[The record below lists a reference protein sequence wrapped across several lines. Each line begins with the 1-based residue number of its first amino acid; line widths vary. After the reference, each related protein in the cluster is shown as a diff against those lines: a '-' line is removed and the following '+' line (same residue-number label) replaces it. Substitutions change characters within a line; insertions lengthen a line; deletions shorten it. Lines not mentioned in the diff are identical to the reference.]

1 MIRKTP
7 RILFLR
13 RRNRESGQAMVEFA
27 LVLPVLLLILLAILK
42 FGLLFENY
50 LTLTD
55 AVRSGA
61 RTLAIGRGTANA
73 CTPAVAQVKA
83 SAGSLNQSSLTVS
96 TSTITFTSPD
106 SCTSL
111 TSGNAVTMSASY
123 PCNLSIMGINFA
135 PSCTLNA
142 SATERVE

>member
-1 MIRKTP
+1 MIRRKP
-7 RILFLR
+7 RTFFIR
-13 RRNRESGQAMVEFA
+13 RRRRESGQAMVEFA
-27 LVLPVLLLILLAILK
+27 LVLPVLLIVLLAILR

-73 CTPAVAQVKA
+73 CTPANAQIQA
-83 SAGSLNQSSLTVS
+83 SAGSLKLANLTID
-96 TSTITFTSPD
+96 TPTFTSPD
-106 SCTSL
+106 SCTAL
-111 TSGNAVTMSASY
+111 TSGNAVTMTAHY

-135 PSCTLNA
+135 PGCTLNVSA
-142 SATERVE
+142 SERVE

>member
-1 MIRKTP
+1 LSIH
-7 RILFLR
+7 R
-13 RRNRESGQAMVEFA
+13 RREEGQAMVEFA
-27 LVLPVLLLILLAILK
+27 LVLPVLLIVLLAILK

-73 CTPAVAQVKA
+73 CTPATAQVKS
-83 SAGSLNQSSLTVS
+83 SAGSLNQTSLVVNAP
-96 TSTITFTSPD
+96 TFTSPD

-111 TSGNAVTMSASY
+111 TSGNAATISATY
-123 PCNLSIMGINFA
+123 PCNLSIMGVNFA
-135 PSCTLNA
+135 PGCSLSA

>member
-1 MIRKTP
+1 
-7 RILFLR
+7 
-13 RRNRESGQAMVEFA
+13 MVEFA
-27 LVLPVLLLILLAILK
+27 LVLPVLLVVLLAILK

-61 RTLAIGRGTANA
+61 RTFAIGRGTANA

-83 SAGSLNQSSLTVS
+83 SAGSLNQASLNVPTP
-96 TSTITFTSPD
+96 TQGNGLTSPD
-106 SCTSL
+106 TCTSL
-111 TSGNAVTMSASY
+111 TSGNAVTMTATY
-123 PCNLSIMGINFA
+123 PCNLQIMGVNFA
-135 PSCTLNA
+135 PNCSLSA

>member
-1 MIRKTP
+1 
-7 RILFLR
+7 
-13 RRNRESGQAMVEFA
+13 MVEFA
-27 LVLPVLLLILLAILK
+27 LVLPVLLLVLLAILR

-55 AVRSGA
+55 AVRTGV

-73 CTPAVAQVKA
+73 CTGANGANMALQNA
-83 SAGSLNQSSLTVS
+83 SGSLKVASLTIDGG
-96 TSTITFTSPD
+96 TPGGAATAGNPTFTSPD

-111 TSGNAVTMSASY
+111 TSGNAVTMSATY

-135 PSCTLNA
+135 PTCNLNV

>member
-1 MIRKTP
+1 
-7 RILFLR
+7 
-13 RRNRESGQAMVEFA
+13 MVEFA
-27 LVLPVLLLILLAILK
+27 LVLPVLLLVLLAILK

-83 SAGSLNQSSLTVS
+83 SAGSLNQASLSVS
-96 TSTITFTSPD
+96 AANVTFTSPD

-111 TSGNAVTMSASY
+111 TSGNAVTIFATY
-123 PCNLSIMGINFA
+123 PCNLSIMGVNFA
-135 PSCTLNA
+135 PSCSLSA

>member
-1 MIRKTP
+1 
-7 RILFLR
+7 
-13 RRNRESGQAMVEFA
+13 MVEFA
-27 LVLPVLLLILLAILK
+27 LVLPVLLIILLAILK

-73 CTPAVAQVKA
+73 CTPANAQVQA
-83 SAGSLNQSSLTVS
+83 SSGSLKWASVTINPQNGGT
-96 TSTITFTSPD
+96 TSTPGPPTFTSPD

-111 TSGNAVTMSASY
+111 TSGNAVTIQASY
-123 PCNLSIMGINFA
+123 PCDLSIMGINFA
-135 PSCTLNA
+135 PSCKLTA
-142 SATERVE
+142 